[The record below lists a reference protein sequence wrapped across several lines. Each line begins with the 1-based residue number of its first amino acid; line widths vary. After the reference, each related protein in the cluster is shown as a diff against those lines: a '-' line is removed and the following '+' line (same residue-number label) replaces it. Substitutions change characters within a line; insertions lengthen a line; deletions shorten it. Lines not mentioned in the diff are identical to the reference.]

1 MDRHDLAHEIR
12 LLRQEVE
19 RLNGHR
25 FFRIHDRFWTML
37 WNSLARGLMMGL
49 GTVVGATLLLSTL
62 VWTLSQIEFI
72 PIVGEWAREISKIVQ
87 SDQNGN

>member
-1 MDRHDLAHEIR
+1 MRK
-12 LLRQEVE
+12 EVE

-37 WNSLARGLMMGL
+37 WHSLARGLMMGL

-72 PIVGEWAREISKIVQ
+72 PIVGEWAREISDIVQ
-87 SDQNGN
+87 NDPNGN